1 MGAPNTTDDMAL
13 QPIRNLC
20 IIRPGLRVICFQFV
34 FHILSS
40 SLAFVS
46 SAVAVSFVPA
56 TNMSSATGQMAQ
68 VMVYYHEVETASLQ
82 LCHDDLEV
90 VSSID
95 RNSRNGVAAM
105 TQSAQALYRYY
116 QGETE
121 SCENDTFQEVVS
133 WEELMFEVV
142 NLAKRALEASIEF
155 IHSSRRSNQSNV
167 DVAMLRD
174 SFDRLAMGSASPQ
187 VPVQPTEELFEQII
201 NGLQPS
207 VEAFEDA
214 MQFSYTDVPLAVL
227 EANVGGFP
235 AGFLICLTFGMSI
248 KFAGQKNRV
257 TWF

>member
-1 MGAPNTTDDMAL
+1 
-13 QPIRNLC
+13 
-20 IIRPGLRVICFQFV
+20 
-34 FHILSS
+34 
-40 SLAFVS
+40 
-46 SAVAVSFVPA
+46 
-56 TNMSSATGQMAQ
+56 MAQ

-82 LCHDDLEV
+82 LCHGDLQV

-116 QGETE
+116 QGQTE
-121 SCENDTFQEVVS
+121 SCANGTFQEVVF

-155 IHSSRRSNQSNV
+155 IHSSRRSNQSSNV
-167 DVAMLRD
+167 VAAIQLLRD

-214 MQFSYTDVPLAVL
+214 MQFSYTDVPSA
-227 EANVGGFP
+227 E
-235 AGFLICLTFGMSI
+235 IKSI
-248 KFAGQKNRV
+248 
-257 TWF
+257 